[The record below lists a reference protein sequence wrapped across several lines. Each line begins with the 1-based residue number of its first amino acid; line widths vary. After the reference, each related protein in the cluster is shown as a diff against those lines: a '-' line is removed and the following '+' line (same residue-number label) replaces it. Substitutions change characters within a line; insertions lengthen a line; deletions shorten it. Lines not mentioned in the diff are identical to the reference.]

1 MIYDI
6 NHSQVSPNRLY
17 HHLLDFMQVRSVP
30 FSRLASISAVLVK
43 FWWRQYFQE
52 RANPIVAKINCT
64 KATQSADLLT
74 RAAID
79 MRYVAGD
86 LSSWADETTSPRAD
100 IKRLINRL
108 DNCIAKLLAI
118 RRATR
123 RSWRL
128 GNSRMKP
135 QNQLVHSGQ
144 AASRASTNLLK
155 GEIMSR
161 AANPQTGARIIS
173 NPASRSLPNSFS
185 LSSMATSAAREQ
197 GERSTENSPDELRKS
212 RFQKACPGQVGTPE
226 ARLGRPGAASAPS
239 RTTVLGGHGIA
250 PGIEPPC
257 SRLPQC

>member
-1 MIYDI
+1 
-6 NHSQVSPNRLY
+6 
-17 HHLLDFMQVRSVP
+17 
-30 FSRLASISAVLVK
+30 
-43 FWWRQYFQE
+43 
-52 RANPIVAKINCT
+52 VAKINCT

-144 AASRASTNLLK
+144 AASRASTN
-155 GEIMSR
+155 
-161 AANPQTGARIIS
+161 PQTGHRIIS

>member
-1 MIYDI
+1 MAI
-6 NHSQVSPNRLY
+6 
-17 HHLLDFMQVRSVP
+17 
-30 FSRLASISAVLVK
+30 FSGTGKS
-43 FWWRQYFQE
+43 
-52 RANPIVAKINCT
+52 NCG
-64 KATQSADLLT
+64 KNQLHQSDAICGFLT

-161 AANPQTGARIIS
+161 AANPQTGLASFQTPRRGLCQTVLACRAWRRAQ
-173 NPASRSLPNSFS
+173 PASR
-185 LSSMATSAAREQ
+185 A
-197 GERSTENSPDELRKS
+197 K
-212 RFQKACPGQVGTPE
+212 E
-226 ARLGRPGAASAPS
+226 APR
-239 RTTVLGGHGIA
+239 IA
-250 PGIEPPC
+250 PM
-257 SRLPQC
+257 S